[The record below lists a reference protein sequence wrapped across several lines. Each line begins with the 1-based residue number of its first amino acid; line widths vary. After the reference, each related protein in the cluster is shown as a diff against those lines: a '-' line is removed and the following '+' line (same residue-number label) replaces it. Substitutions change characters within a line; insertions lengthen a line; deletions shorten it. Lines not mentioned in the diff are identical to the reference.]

1 MSGCGA
7 EKGLISI
14 DEALSLI
21 QTMPKA
27 LSTESLT
34 LAECLNRYLAKEVY
48 SAVNLPSFSQ
58 SAVDGYA
65 IHSSLENMQDT
76 IFEVVGEIKAGSE
89 SNHQLADGQAIRIF
103 TGGKVPDGTTHVAR
117 QEIVK
122 LEADQKIRLLENIK
136 PQADIRFTGEEVQ
149 QGQQLADIGQKI
161 NIGALA
167 ALSMAGIQTIDV
179 FRSPKV
185 AVVITGD
192 EVAESP
198 EDLQVGKVF
207 DANGPLLKAWFND
220 YGIEVEILHIADEAE
235 QVTQCFERLKQ
246 QYDLIITSG
255 GVSVGD
261 YDFVRPCAFETGF
274 KQIFWK
280 VKQKPGKPLFFAEYT
295 ESIQDVHSDRHCYL
309 LGLPGNPAAVYVSMQ
324 IYGKALLDALQN
336 QRQPLQWFS
345 AILMHELNSDARER
359 FLRMHAYFEQ
369 GQLKLQSLAK
379 QQSHML
385 SNLMH
390 ANSLVRIPANIKLD
404 AGQEVSG
411 IFISN

>member
-34 LAECLNRYLAKEVY
+34 LAECLNLYLAKEVY

-76 IFEVVGEIKAGSE
+76 IFTVIGEIKAGSE
-89 SNHQLADGQAIRIF
+89 SKHQLADGQAIRIF

-149 QGQQLADIGQKI
+149 QGQQLADIEQKI

-167 ALSMAGIQTIDV
+167 ALSMAGIQTIEV

-198 EDLQVGKVF
+198 EDLQAGKVF
-207 DANGPLLKAWFND
+207 DANGPLLKAWFKD

-246 QYDLIITSG
+246 QYDLIISTG

-280 VKQKPGKPLFFAEYT
+280 VKQKPGKPLFFAEFT
-295 ESIQDVHSDRHCYL
+295 ESSQDVDSNGYCYL

-345 AILMHELNSDARER
+345 AILTHELKSDARER

-390 ANSLVRIPANIKLD
+390 ANCLVRIPANIKLD